1 MASKDIDKNL
11 NRWINVANL
20 KHYFNVSNSYVLGKL
35 WLVIC
40 PWRHKSWTRQQRM
53 PIDGQDGLYLA
64 PRDDIN
70 SPDMYIPLMAIITY
84 ILLSTLLA
92 GLRSAFHPEL
102 FGTMASKAIISVAVE
117 IALLKAAMYF
127 WLNISS
133 QSQLLDLIAYSGYKF
148 VSVIV
153 TLLLS
158 EIWNRGQGTG
168 GPVGWA
174 IFIYTFLAIGFFLVS
189 SHIVS
194 QFVDSHS

>member
-1 MASKDIDKNL
+1 
-11 NRWINVANL
+11 
-20 KHYFNVSNSYVLGKL
+20 
-35 WLVIC
+35 
-40 PWRHKSWTRQQRM
+40 M